1 MFYLVYVS
9 SCRGLMS
16 RSSVQHLL
24 QECVERNGPLGITG
38 ILLYQSGNFLQL
50 LEGRQEVVKT
60 LFAQIARD
68 PRHHQVTRVLSGNA
82 PARLFPN
89 WSMAYK
95 NLADLSD
102 RHGYRALL
110 DQKLGLRGF
119 APGQEKV
126 LRFVRLFVQKNP

>member
-16 RSSVQHLL
+16 RSSVQQLL
-24 QECVERNGPLGITG
+24 HQCVERNGPLGITG

-50 LEGRQEVVKT
+50 LEGPQEVVET
-60 LFAQIARD
+60 LYEKISGD

-82 PARLFPN
+82 PQRLFPN

-95 NLADLSD
+95 NLADLPE
-102 RHGYRALL
+102 RHGYHALL

-119 APGQEKV
+119 APGQQRV
-126 LRFVRLFVQKNP
+126 LRFIGLFVQNNP